1 MYPVP
6 LLVDAVE
13 AAIHRG
19 GTAGDVIAIVGKLFA
34 GLKSRRLAH
43 DFIAFEDQLGAVGLA
58 DDPLAPVKDHGPR
71 RVVFDGHVI
80 DERMG
85 FVFWER
91 GAAAVVDESVERGG
105 QTGDFRGSGHGGEC
119 K

>member
-1 MYPVP
+1 MDALP
-6 LLVDAVE
+6 LVVDAVE
-13 AAIHRG
+13 APIHG
-19 GTAGDVIAIVGKLFA
+19 GRTAGDVVAIVGKLFA
-34 GLKSRRLAH
+34 GLKSRRLTH
-43 DFIAFEDQLGAVGLA
+43 DFIAFDDQLGAVGLA

-91 GAAAVVDESVERGG
+91 GAAVVVNESVERGG
-105 QTGDFRGSGHGGEC
+105 
-119 K
+119 